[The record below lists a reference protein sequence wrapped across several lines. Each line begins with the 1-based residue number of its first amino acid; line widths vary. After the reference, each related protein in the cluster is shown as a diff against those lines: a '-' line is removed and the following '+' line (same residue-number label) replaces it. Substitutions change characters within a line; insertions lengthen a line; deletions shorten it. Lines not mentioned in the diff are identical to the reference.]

1 MLYRLCRLCRLCRLF
16 LCGTFIF
23 SFSYA
28 ETIYQI
34 EKFSDRYSAKV
45 IVDPENIKDWNVS
58 NQNYFDNPNALVIV
72 FDEKQQ
78 KNVIEQPI
86 TFYSYDTNDKGELN
100 SNVLEMPYGEQSIIQ
115 YDDFNFDGVPDIA
128 IQMGRFSCYGGPA
141 YNIYLGHENGFK
153 YHEKLSEIGSEYCGM
168 FDSDEETKTI
178 SAMTKSGCCWHK
190 YDTYR
195 VEGEDVWLSYSRVE
209 STWRSAFLEMTEAW
223 FNQLEKKTK
232 DRIQYMILDSE
243 EQNDSTLSFTVNDGR
258 NRVFLDDY
266 GNINYYFLKAEK
278 ASEEMKDI
286 TEPLY
291 SLDFIYPPINLKEE
305 QSYLF
310 IYQSNNDVDELIFNN
325 GWAEYRIYETKNSVG
340 VKVIRQGK
348 THDIKGDYQSLKGHL
363 ADFVKSIEVENL
375 EVR

>member
-1 MLYRLCRLCRLCRLF
+1 MKLIRSLAIVALLPMMNF
-16 LCGTFIF
+16 VH
-23 SFSYA
+23 A

-45 IVDPENIKDWNVS
+45 IVDPENIKDWNVN
-58 NQNYFDNPNALVIV
+58 NQDYFDNPNALVIV

-86 TFYSYDTNDKGELN
+86 AFYSYDTNDKDELK

-115 YDDFNFDGVPDIA
+115 YNDFNFDGIPDIA
-128 IQMGRFSCYGGPA
+128 VKIGNFSCYGGPA
-141 YNIYLGHENGFK
+141 YNIYLGQENGFK
-153 YHEKLSEIGSEYCGM
+153 YDSGFTAIATEYCGM
-168 FDSDEETKTI
+168 FDADKESQTI

-209 STWRSAFLEMTEAW
+209 STWRSAFLEVSGTW
-223 FNQLEKKTK
+223 FNQSEQGAK
-232 DRIQYMILDSE
+232 DIIQYMFFDGAE
-243 EQNDSTLSFTVNDGR
+243 NDKSIVSFAVNDHR
-258 NRVFLDDY
+258 NRVILDDY
-266 GNINYYFLKAEK
+266 GNINYYFLKTEK

-291 SLDFIYPPINLKEE
+291 SLEFIYPPINLKEN
-305 QSYLF
+305 QSYPF
-310 IYQSNNDVDELIFNN
+310 IYESNNGIDELIFNN

-340 VKVIRQGK
+340 VKVIRKGK

-363 ADFVKSIEVENL
+363 ADFVKSIDVENL
-375 EVR
+375 EMR